1 MSPDNGLIAESIT
14 GFLNKM
20 IADMNK
26 VISMVWTYDLKLLP
40 FDLENGSIDYTF
52 RFKINNKIVDD
63 ISKGSSSL
71 KEIFDLAFKIV
82 FQNYIWG
89 DEFPLYLD
97 EFGKT
102 FDSEHRE
109 RAYNAIN
116 NILVNNYSNIFLI
129 SHFDSLH
136 GRFVNADVNILNS
149 DNLDISIFDRYNDC
163 MEIIRA

>member
-1 MSPDNGLIAESIT
+1 
-14 GFLNKM
+14 
-20 IADMNK
+20 
-26 VISMVWTYDLKLLP
+26 
-40 FDLENGSIDYTF
+40 
-52 RFKINNKIVDD
+52 
-63 ISKGSSSL
+63 
-71 KEIFDLAFKIV
+71 
-82 FQNYIWG
+82 
-89 DEFPLYLD
+89 LYLD

-102 FDSEHRE
+102 FDPEHRE